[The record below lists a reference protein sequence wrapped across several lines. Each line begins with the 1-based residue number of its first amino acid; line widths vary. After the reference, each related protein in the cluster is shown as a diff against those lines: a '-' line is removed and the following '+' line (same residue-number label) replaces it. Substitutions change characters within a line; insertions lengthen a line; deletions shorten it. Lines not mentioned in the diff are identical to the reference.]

1 MVMARYW
8 QAESGRVHTP
18 LEPVVLVATFALIPV
33 LIIESDV
40 ESGGWQT
47 FAYVANWIIWAL
59 FAAELTVILI
69 VARRKKA
76 ALRAHWLDAAIVVL
90 TIPLLGPLLS
100 WLRLARFLRFAR
112 FAVILLRALQA
123 QRRITSGDAL
133 KIASLVTV
141 AVVVVAG
148 AAQSI
153 FAAEEFGSL
162 WDGVWWAVTTITTV
176 GYGDIYPT
184 TVQGRLIGMVVM
196 IVGIAVASVLTAAIA
211 SRFVRDE
218 REGESAEILRLLHS
232 LEADV
237 REIKARLP

>member
-1 MVMARYW
+1 MATW
-8 QAESGRVHTP
+8 SQDDSGRVHTP

-40 ESGGWQT
+40 ESGGWRT
-47 FAYVANWIIWAL
+47 FAYVANWVIWGL
-59 FAAELTVILI
+59 FAAELTTILV
-69 VARRKKA
+69 VATRKRA

-153 FAAEEFGSL
+153 FAAEDFGSL
-162 WDGVWWAVTTITTV
+162 WDGVWWAITTMTTV
-176 GYGDIYPT
+176 GYGDIYPKT
-184 TVQGRLIGMVVM
+184 TTGRLIGVVVM
-196 IVGIAVASVLTAAIA
+196 LVGIAVVSVLTAAIA

-218 REGESAEILRLLHS
+218 RESETTEILQVLHQ
-232 LEADV
+232 LQADV
-237 REIKARLP
+237 QEIKTRLP

>member
-1 MVMARYW
+1 MARWW
-8 QAESGRVHTP
+8 QDEHGRVHTP

-40 ESGGWQT
+40 ESGGWKT
-47 FAYVANWIIWAL
+47 FAYVANWVIWGL
-59 FAAELTVILI
+59 FAAELTTILV
-69 VARRKKA
+69 VATRKKA

-112 FAVILLRALQA
+112 FAVILARALQA
-123 QRRITSGDAL
+123 QRRLTSGDAL
-133 KIASLVTV
+133 KIAALVTV

-148 AAQSI
+148 AAESI
-153 FAAEEFGSL
+153 FASGEFHSL
-162 WDGVWWAVTTITTV
+162 WDGVWWAIVTITTV

-184 TVQGRLIGMVVM
+184 TTASRLIGIVVM
-196 IVGIAVASVLTAAIA
+196 IVGIAAASVLTATIA

-218 REGESAEILRLLHS
+218 REGETTEILEALHR

>member
-1 MVMARYW
+1 MATW
-8 QAESGRVHTP
+8 SQDDSGRVHTP

-40 ESGGWQT
+40 ESGGWRT
-47 FAYVANWIIWAL
+47 FAYVANWVIWGL
-59 FAAELTVILI
+59 FAAELTTILV
-69 VARRKKA
+69 VATRKKA

-153 FAAEEFGSL
+153 FAAEDFGSL
-162 WDGVWWAVTTITTV
+162 WDGVWWAITTMTTV
-176 GYGDIYPT
+176 GYGDIYPKT
-184 TVQGRLIGMVVM
+184 TTGRLIGVVVM
-196 IVGIAVASVLTAAIA
+196 LVGIAVVSVLTAAIA

-218 REGESAEILRLLHS
+218 RESETTEILQVLHQ
-232 LEADV
+232 LQADIQ
-237 REIKARLP
+237 EIKTRLP